1 MLSKDQRINWDV
13 KQCDPGEIMISAS
26 GGHESSA
33 GGVSGVH
40 QKMWLRMFCEMF
52 TAELLLV
59 ASSSSD
65 VSSGVVV
72 TTGWAVCDQVSD
84 TLSSW
89 PLTTPCTLHQTHVN
103 NNTCYHQSAS
113 QPEQCRPSVMRAGGV
128 TPDMVTL
135 LMVSSIHCQCLR
147 SALVSSVKSAQH
159 PRDQCPP
166 LHSSL
171 MQFLVWSDESWESW
185 PDTNTPLQYQ
195 HQTHQQLA
203 PTVFF
208 YQKILCTF
216 YEVNVD

>member
-113 QPEQCRPSVMRAGGV
+113 QPEQCSAGHLLWEQVEWPQTWSHCWWSAPFIVSVSGQHWSAVWNLLSIPGPSVHHS
-128 TPDMVTL
+128 TP
-135 LMVSSIHCQCLR
+135 
-147 SALVSSVKSAQH
+147 
-159 PRDQCPP
+159 
-166 LHSSL
+166 
-171 MQFLVWSDESWESW
+171 VWCS
-185 PDTNTPLQYQ
+185 
-195 HQTHQQLA
+195 
-203 PTVFF
+203 F
-208 YQKILCTF
+208 
-216 YEVNVD
+216 

>member
-1 MLSKDQRINWDV
+1 
-13 KQCDPGEIMISAS
+13 
-26 GGHESSA
+26 
-33 GGVSGVH
+33 
-40 QKMWLRMFCEMF
+40 MF